1 MEERPES
8 PKPRRLIRGEATI
21 ESSFTGP
28 LPPAETYAQY
38 ENAYPG
44 TAGRILDMADAEQK
58 HRIDWE
64 NKSLEY
70 AAKAERRGQWMAF
83 SLALGCIAGAVHLW
97 NLSAD
102 NPGNSLGCRVCFWH
116 CGEIFGQESEVKG
129 QIRALVF
136 ILANQVF
143 ISEPFPFHAAHQS
156 AHLVNRIGWALVVS
170 ADKLINVPSKMLVAH
185 LTRSLPG
192 ACF

>member
-1 MEERPES
+1 MEEQPES
-8 PKPRRLIRGEATI
+8 PKPGRLIRGEATI

-83 SLALGCIAGAVHLW
+83 SLALGVLLG
-97 NLSAD
+97 LS
-102 NPGNSLGCRVCFWH
+102 SVEL
-116 CGEIFGQESEVKG
+116 
-129 QIRALVF
+129 
-136 ILANQVF
+136 
-143 ISEPFPFHAAHQS
+143 ISRQS
-156 AHLVNRIGWALVVS
+156 QQ
-170 ADKLINVPSKMLVAH
+170 
-185 LTRSLPG
+185 
-192 ACF
+192 